1 MHVYVTDGEG
11 AEHKLDALEGWRVM
25 EIIRDHG
32 FPIIAECGGA
42 CACGT
47 CQIEVDPQWAA
58 RLHPPRE
65 DELDM
70 LDQNYGGQWSR
81 LSCQLIFTPD
91 LDGLRLRIA
100 DVALKDAA

>member
-1 MHVYVTDGEG
+1 MKINLIGADGTEQQ
-11 AEHKLDALEGWRVM
+11 LDAVEGWRVM

-47 CQIEVDPQWAA
+47 CQVEVDPTWQAK
-58 RLHPPRE
+58 LHQPRE

-70 LDQNYGGQWSR
+70 LDQNYANEWSR
-81 LSCQLIFTPD
+81 LSCQLIFTPE
-91 LDGLRLRIA
+91 LDGLRLRISE
-100 DVALKDAA
+100 VALADAA

>member
-1 MHVYVTDGEG
+1 MQIVLVHGDGSEQR
-11 AEHKLDALEGWRVM
+11 LDAVEGWRVM
-25 EIIRDHG
+25 EIIREHG

-47 CQIEVDPQWAA
+47 CQVEVDPEWKAK
-58 RLHPPRE
+58 LHEPRE

-70 LDQNYGGQWSR
+70 LDQNYADEWSR
-81 LSCQLIFTPD
+81 LSCQLIFTPE

-100 DVALKDAA
+100 PVALADAA

>member
-1 MHVYVTDGEG
+1 MYIFVIDGEG
-11 AEHKLDALEGWRVM
+11 REHRLEALEGWRVM
-25 EIIRDHG
+25 EIVRDHG

-47 CQIEVDPQWAA
+47 CQVEVAPGWTAK
-58 RLHPPRE
+58 LHPPRE

-70 LDQNYGGQWSR
+70 LDRNYAGAASR
-81 LSCQLIFTPD
+81 LSCQLIFTPE

-100 DVALKDAA
+100 DVALRDAA

>member
-1 MHVYVTDGEG
+1 MKITLVGADG
-11 AEHKLDALEGWRVM
+11 AEQQLDAIEGWRVM

-47 CQIEVDPQWAA
+47 CQVEVDPEWTAK
-58 RLHPPRE
+58 LHEPRE

-70 LDQNYGGQWSR
+70 LDQNYANEWSR
-81 LSCQLIFTPD
+81 LSCQLIFTPE

-100 DVALKDAA
+100 PVALADAA

>member
-1 MHVYVTDGEG
+1 MKIILVDGHGREQM
-11 AEHKLDALEGWRVM
+11 LDAVEGWRVM

-47 CQIEVDPQWAA
+47 CQVEVDPQWTA
-58 RLHPPRE
+58 RLHDPRE

-70 LDQNYGGQWSR
+70 LDQNYASEWSR
-81 LSCQLIFTPD
+81 LSCQLIFTSE

-100 DVALKDAA
+100 DVALADAA

>member
-1 MHVYVTDGEG
+1 MKIVLVDSDGREQ
-11 AEHKLDALEGWRVM
+11 ALDAVEGWRVM

-47 CQIEVDPQWAA
+47 CQVEVDPRWTAK
-58 RLHPPRE
+58 LHDPRE

-70 LDQNYGGQWSR
+70 LDQNYAGEWSR
-81 LSCQLIFTPD
+81 LSCQLIFTPE

-100 DVALKDAA
+100 PVALATAA

>member
-1 MHVYVTDGEG
+1 MKIVLVHGDGSEQR
-11 AEHKLDALEGWRVM
+11 LDAVEGWRVM
-25 EIIRDHG
+25 EIIREHG

-47 CQIEVDPQWAA
+47 CLVEVDPEWTAK
-58 RLHPPRE
+58 LHEPRE

-70 LDQNYGGQWSR
+70 LDQNYADEWSR
-81 LSCQLIFTPD
+81 LSCQLIFTPE

-100 DVALKDAA
+100 PVALADAA